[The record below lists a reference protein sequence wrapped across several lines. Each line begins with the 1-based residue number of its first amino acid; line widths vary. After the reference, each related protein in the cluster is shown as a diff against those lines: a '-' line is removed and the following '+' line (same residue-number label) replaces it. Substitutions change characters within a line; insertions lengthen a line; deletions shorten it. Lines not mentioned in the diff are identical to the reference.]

1 MERISYYLLQWV
13 CIVLCATVAC
23 TREVYVRPSSAV
35 VCPSLTCYTLEHILQ
50 NPSQYLVSNT
60 TVFFVAGVYNISTEG
75 QMAITNVSNLAFIG
89 STRVGNWH
97 SRIRCTNAFGLAFIN
112 CSNISLLHLSIENCG
127 ALFTGDALQRIEKH
141 LPHNK
146 FMTNGVVFAALGFV
160 QVSLL
165 RISRV
170 SVIAP
175 KGHGLWAT
183 NIFNSNI
190 TESTFSNSSSGNLLL
205 YYTDSDRVKVDNQF
219 YIKIVSS
226 QFMHGTCNFS
236 KHYGCGLSVVLLQLS
251 YSIDIQISDITA
263 SNNWAWNGA
272 NIFMYGNGC
281 TESAFRIENTVSMYG
296 KGNRGT
302 GLLFQWG
309 SMQTKLPVCTMR
321 ALLYAGPVLSIE
333 GSQFIRNTANQGPVE
348 ISITLNPSVKVNT
361 SYCTLILRNSSVSFN
376 RVTNFNST
384 TALLNFTGCET
395 ALFQDV
401 TISHNSY
408 NATASIKDP
417 EWNQVILGVYNSNG
431 RRLLFTCY
439 NCNFSYNT
447 NSTVFQLLNSISSV
461 NFQGITTFSKNSNS
475 DAGRIVYIMGATVHF
490 NGKTTFTGNGNE
502 GGPGIEASV
511 YSTLYF
517 IGNTTLKKFFT
528 NEKGAAI
535 RAVLCN
541 LYFYGNAHFESNEA
555 KSAGGAIALLPST
568 NVYTTGNLTFLKNK
582 AIYGGAMLVVRSQIL
597 MVTPVQVNFSYNTA
611 SVYGGGIYVFVPD
624 LLELHYCFMDFS
636 SPITVDNFQ
645 VTFIYNKAEI
655 AGSAMFGEGFD
666 TCVTTFNSS
675 SNGTYP
681 GFPGIVIEKFL
692 QFQSN
697 TSDLS
702 VVSSEPCRVCICE
715 SNQPQC
721 QIVDYN
727 TTVYPGEI
735 FTLSLIGVG
744 QMLGA
749 VPATVQAELS
759 SNINDEDSHSL
770 GEFQNVQLLLEP
782 TCTAVNYTVF
792 SSNSKEVLVLKV
804 APQMPPLHSVSGNVM
819 KLAANVYRFRHHSV
833 NINLTLAG
841 CPPGFT
847 LSTYPFQCTCTPT
860 LIKAGILCDIN
871 TKLIIK
877 PQNYWIGAVVKR
889 NGANDAI
896 VHPHCPYDYCKPGSI
911 DLNLEYP
918 DDQCQYNRSST
929 LCGNCKNSFS
939 FVLGTSKCLQCS
951 NIYLLLIGPFALTGI
966 ALVVILISCNFTVSV
981 GTING
986 LIFYAN
992 IVRTNQA
999 IFFPATVN
1007 GIYRDILTTFIAWLN
1022 LDLGIETC
1030 FWDGLDAYGKVWLQ
1044 LIFPVYIWALI
1055 GAIIVLSDRYMAV
1068 ARLSGRN
1075 AVPVLATL
1083 FHLSYAK
1090 LLRVVVTALSYTT
1103 LVYPDGTILTVWLY
1117 DGNVRYLE
1125 GKHIPLFLVALAILL
1140 FLSVPYTV
1148 VLVFAQCLQQQSSY
1162 RVLFWVRKMKP
1173 LFDSYI
1179 GSYKDKHRYWT
1190 GLLLVARAVLILV
1203 YALTSLGDPAVNLLC
1218 TISVVTGLTV
1228 VNLAIGG
1235 AYKNWI
1241 LTLLEQSFLL
1251 NLCILSAATQY
1262 TRQGGGNQTAVAYI
1276 SVTVSLATSAGIFL
1290 YHTLITLRK
1299 CRCLKRSQTRPVTM
1313 VNIVQE
1319 EPSSDSDPEEIKP
1332 PRKRQVLLFDEFREP
1347 VLEYCNDD

>member
-1 MERISYYLLQWV
+1 MMERSSYYLLQCL
-13 CIVLCATVAC
+13 CIVICTTVAC

-50 NPSQYLVSNT
+50 NPSQYLASNT

-75 QMAITNVSNLAFIG
+75 QVPITNVSNLAFIG
-89 STRVGNWH
+89 SARVGNWQ
-97 SRIRCTNAFGLAFIN
+97 SRIHCTNAFGLAFTN
-112 CSNISLLHLSIENCG
+112 CSNISLLHLIIEKCG
-127 ALFTGDALQRIEKH
+127 ALFTGDALQWFEKH

-146 FMTNGVVFAALGFV
+146 FMTNGAVSAALGFV
-160 QVSLL
+160 QVYSL
-165 RISRV
+165 RISAV

-183 NIFNSNI
+183 NVFNSNV
-190 TESTFSNSSSGNLLL
+190 TESTFSNSSSGNLQL
-205 YYTDSDRVKVDNQF
+205 YYTDSDLVRGDNHF
-219 YIKIVSS
+219 YFKIASS

-296 KGNRGT
+296 RGNRGT

-309 SMQTKLPVCTMR
+309 SQTEPPVCTMR
-321 ALLYAGPVLSIE
+321 AFLYAGPVLSIE
-333 GSQFIRNTANQGPVE
+333 GSQIIRNTANQGLVE
-348 ISITLNPSVKVNT
+348 ISISLNPSVKVNT
-361 SYCTLILRNSSVSFN
+361 SYLTLILRNSSVSFN

-384 TALLNFTGCET
+384 TAILNFTGCET
-395 ALFQDV
+395 ALFKNV
-401 TISHNSY
+401 SISHNSY
-408 NATASIKDP
+408 NATAIIIYQQTEK
-417 EWNQVILGVYNSNG
+417 WNQVILGLHNSNG
-431 RRLLFTCY
+431 RQLLFTCH
-439 NCNFSYNT
+439 NCNFRYNKNSVVFQLVYNKCSLYFLGIT
-447 NSTVFQLLNSISSV
+447 AFTKNSNFGGEIVFIYASTVFFN
-461 NFQGITTFSKNSNS
+461 GITTF
-475 DAGRIVYIMGATVHF
+475 I
-490 NGKTTFTGNGNE
+490 GN
-502 GGPGIEASV
+502 GGPGIEV
-511 YSTLYF
+511 LHSTLYF
-517 IGNTTLKKFFT
+517 IGNTTFKRFFI
-528 NEKGAAI
+528 NENGAAVW
-535 RAVLCN
+535 ASLCN
-541 LYFYGNAHFESNEA
+541 LHFYGNTQFEGNEA
-555 KSAGGAIALLPST
+555 KSAGGAIALQLST
-568 NVYTTGNLTFLKNK
+568 TVYTIGNLTFVNNK
-582 AIYGGAMLVVRSQIL
+582 AKFGGAMLVLESQIY
-597 MVTPVQVNFSYNTA
+597 MITPTEMNFSYNTA
-611 SVYGGGIYVFVPD
+611 SLYGGGIYVYVSNP
-624 LLELHYCFMDFS
+624 LESHQCFMQFTS
-636 SPITVDNFQ
+636 TITIDNFQ
-645 VTFIYNKAEI
+645 VTFTYNKAGI
-655 AGSAMFGEGFD
+655 AGSALYGEAFD
-666 TCVTTFNSS
+666 TCVTTFNPH
-675 SNGTYP
+675 SNKTVYP
-681 GFPGIVIEKFL
+681 GFPGTVIEKLF
-692 QFQSN
+692 QFESN
-697 TSDLS
+697 KSDLS
-702 VVSSEPCRVCICE
+702 VVSSEPGRVCICE
-715 SNQPQC
+715 DNEPQC
-721 QIVDYN
+721 QIVDFN
-727 TTVYPGEI
+727 TTVYPGEE
-735 FTLSLIGVG
+735 FTLLLIGVG

-759 SNINDEDSHSL
+759 SDISDEDSHSL
-770 GEFQNVQLLLEP
+770 GEFQNVQLILEP
-782 TCTAVNYTVF
+782 TCTAINYTVF
-792 SSNSKEVLVLKV
+792 SSNSKEMLVLKV
-804 APQMPPLHSVSGNVM
+804 APQRPPLHSVSGNVM
-819 KLAANVYRFRHHSV
+819 KRAANVYRFRHHSV

-877 PQNYWIGAVVKR
+877 PQNYWIGAVVNR
-889 NGANDAI
+889 NGTNDAI

-951 NIYLLLIGPFALTGI
+951 NIYLLLIGPFALAGI

-1007 GIYRDILTTFIAWLN
+1007 GIYSDILTTFIAWLN

-1162 RVLFWVRKMKP
+1162 RALFWVRKMKP

-1262 TRQGGGNQTAVAYI
+1262 TRQGGGNQVAVAYI

-1290 YHTLITLRK
+1290 YHMLIALRK

-1319 EPSSDSDPEEIKP
+1319 ELSSDSDPEEIKP
-1332 PRKRQVLLFDEFREP
+1332 PHKSQVLLFDEFREP